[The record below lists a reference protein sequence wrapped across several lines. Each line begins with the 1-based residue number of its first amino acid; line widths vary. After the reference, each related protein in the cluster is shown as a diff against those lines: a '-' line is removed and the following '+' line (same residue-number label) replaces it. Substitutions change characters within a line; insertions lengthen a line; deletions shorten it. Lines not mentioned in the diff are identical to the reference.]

1 MEREKE
7 RDRVGSNNDLARGFS
22 SAPTFIVSNFRLF
35 RPLQIELKFSRCV
48 LLRLFPQLFPVGKT
62 NFLPT

>member
-1 MEREKE
+1 MERERE
-7 RDRVGSNNDLARGFS
+7 GEGDRVGSNDDLARGFS
-22 SAPTFIVSNFRLF
+22 SAPTTFIVCNFRLF

-48 LLRLFPQLFPVGKT
+48 FPQLFPVGLT